1 LDEFDHQGNNSNT
14 KYTFFFDTFFKVI
27 RSKDFPQEKLTFLLK
42 DSSLFK
48 NYSGIVVLNID
59 PVERAGRREAEA
71 KKEKEKEKQ
80 EKQGATKVV
89 TKVVV
94 PVKIVFESDFVEK
107 TVILHTFINKKMIL
121 VKNSPFEFMIRTN
134 ILECASLLGV
144 KLDSETET
152 KEVVREKIENYVNN
166 IEELCMK
173 KIIQNENLDEYTY
186 DISIN

>member
-1 LDEFDHQGNNSNT
+1 MDEFDNLGNNSNT

-27 RSKDFPQEKLTFLLK
+27 RSREFPQEKLTFLLK
-42 DSSLFK
+42 DSSLFTK
-48 NYSGIVVLNID
+48 YSGVVVLNID

-80 EKQGATKVV
+80 DKQGGTKVI
-89 TKVVV
+89 TKVV
-94 PVKIVFESDFVEK
+94 PVKIVFESDLVEK
-107 TVILHTFINKKMIL
+107 TVILPTFIDKKMIL

-173 KIIQNENLDEYTY
+173 KIIQIENLDEYTY